1 MHTTFGGPGIMFT
14 LVPLFIG
21 IVFVFVIGSILI
33 KAVQGVSEWS
43 SNNSQ
48 PVLSENATVVSKR
61 MDVHGSGE
69 HSSTSYYTT
78 FEILGGRRCEFEV
91 SGAEY
96 GLLAEGDTGHLRF
109 QGSRY
114 LTFNRVPIVPPSPVV
129 PPDPVPANLVCE
141 YCRSAIP
148 AGSIKC
154 ISCGWTYQPKRMEVQ
169 SG

>member
-1 MHTTFGGPGIMFT
+1 MFT

-33 KAVQGVSEWS
+33 KAIRGASEWA

-48 PVLSENATVVSKR
+48 PVLTENATVVSKR
-61 MDVHGSGE
+61 IDVQGSSD
-69 HSSTSYYTT
+69 HSSTSYYTA
-78 FEILGGRRCEFEV
+78 FEMSDGGRREFTV

-114 LTFNRVPIVPPSPVV
+114 LAFNRVPIVPSPPVV
-129 PPDPVPANLVCE
+129 PPDPVPASLVCE

-148 AGSIKC
+148 SGSIKC
-154 ISCGWTYQPKRMEVQ
+154 MSCGWTYQPKRMEVQ